1 VTDSHICRKKTHEWP
16 VVIDKAKCF
25 YDEVKITKKCTFSGG
40 WLQNV
45 NPLMQN

>member
-1 VTDSHICRKKTHEWP
+1 MNGP

-25 YDEVKITKKCTFSGG
+25 YDEVKNMCPFSDG

-45 NPLMQN
+45 KELRSL

>member
-1 VTDSHICRKKTHEWP
+1 MTAIHAEGKPTNGP

-25 YDEVKITKKCTFSGG
+25 YDEMKITNKCAFSGG

-45 NPLMQN
+45 NPLTLN